1 MTTNSLIP
9 VELDI
14 NYKTTFEIVNVN
26 NIIYKLNYSMEL
38 IT

>member
-1 MTTNSLIP
+1 MTTNSVIP

-26 NIIYKLNYSMEL
+26 NIYKLNYSMEL